1 MVILRMSQSGSG
13 SAGIF
18 MVRSEHIFLT
28 IWKLIELICGEPA
41 TDFILK
47 RSMALRAW
55 GYYLAVGIARFSFSP
70 LLLLGNISFLE
81 EDLFFMGVP
90 HLLRMGTC
98 GSATQTFPKTI
109 HIPAPAVF
117 GQLTGNESVFVASC
131 IFS

>member
-1 MVILRMSQSGSG
+1 MIVDNEIQKLNTVYDS
-13 SAGIF
+13 
-18 MVRSEHIFLT
+18 VRVDKYCIMPDHIHFIILT

-81 EDLFFMGVP
+81 EDLFFMGGSPFVTNGD
-90 HLLRMGTC
+90 LRKRYTDFSKNDPYPCASG
-98 GSATQTFPKTI
+98 FR
-109 HIPAPAVF
+109 PAD
-117 GQLTGNESVFVASC
+117 GK
-131 IFS
+131 